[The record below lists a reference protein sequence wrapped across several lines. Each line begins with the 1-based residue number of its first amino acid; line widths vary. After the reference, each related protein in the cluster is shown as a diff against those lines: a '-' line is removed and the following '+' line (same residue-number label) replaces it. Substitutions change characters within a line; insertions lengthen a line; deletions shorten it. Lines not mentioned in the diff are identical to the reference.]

1 MSLKVFNT
9 MSRKKEEFTPRTRN
23 LVKMYTCGLTVYD
36 YMHVG
41 HARTYLFWDVFK
53 RYLTYSGYEIISV
66 INYTDIDDK
75 IIARANERGIDFRDL
90 AEEFIDAFDDD
101 CEALGILPYTV
112 QCRATDYIPEMIE
125 MVERLVEI
133 GYGYIVDG
141 DVFYDVHK
149 FPRYGALS
157 GHNLEDLEAGARVDV
172 DERKKNPSD
181 FALWKAAKPGEPTWN
196 SPWGPGRPGWH
207 IECSVMSSHFLGDRI
222 DVHGGAVDN
231 MFPHHEN
238 EIAQSEAYLGLCEGN
253 ERWCNYWMHPE
264 HLLVENT
271 KMSKSLGNF
280 ITVRD
285 LLEDVDPITVRLSF
299 LTTHYRTQMNFTQE
313 GLEAAKSAYE
323 RILNFIETGIRCFND
338 LPESD
343 DEAEEAVLFSSLAL
357 EMEEKFRG
365 AMDDDLNCPAALGSI
380 FDFIKQAN
388 QRGWESCENKSDIFD
403 ALNITMDILDVLGI
417 SAMPPVA
424 APGDGSE
431 LLNGVM
437 QLIIRVRKD
446 LRVKKDYESS
456 DIIRDGLDELGIV
469 LEDTSAGS
477 RWRKKRSLT

>member
-1 MSLKVFNT
+1 
-9 MSRKKEEFTPRTRN
+9 
-23 LVKMYTCGLTVYD
+23 
-36 YMHVG
+36 
-41 HARTYLFWDVFK
+41 
-53 RYLTYSGYEIISV
+53 
-66 INYTDIDDK
+66 
-75 IIARANERGIDFRDL
+75 
-90 AEEFIDAFDDD
+90 
-101 CEALGILPYTV
+101 
-112 QCRATDYIPEMIE
+112 
-125 MVERLVEI
+125 
-133 GYGYIVDG
+133 
-141 DVFYDVHK
+141 
-149 FPRYGALS
+149 
-157 GHNLEDLEAGARVDV
+157 
-172 DERKKNPSD
+172 
-181 FALWKAAKPGEPTWN
+181 
-196 SPWGPGRPGWH
+196 
-207 IECSVMSSHFLGDRI
+207 
-222 DVHGGAVDN
+222 

-469 LEDTSAGS
+469 LEDTSDGS